1 MQSNQ
6 DNSLKM
12 TEISIV
18 NNKNNALIGREEIV
32 AVVKPQVSYD
42 ETKKLLAEKTKKPV
56 ELIVIKRAN
65 PEFGKKEAKVEAYI
79 YNSEEIMKKFEPKPK
94 VKKGETAPAA

>member
-1 MQSNQ
+1 MAE
-6 DNSLKM
+6 L
-12 TEISIV
+12 SIV

-32 AVVKPQVSYD
+32 VIVKPQVSYD

-65 PEFGKKEAKVEAYI
+65 AEFGKKEVKVEAYI
-79 YNSEEIMKKFEPKPK
+79 YKSEEIMKKFEPKPK
-94 VKKGETAPAA
+94 VKKGASAQAEPAAA

>member
-1 MQSNQ
+1 
-6 DNSLKM
+6 M
-12 TEISIV
+12 TELTIKSD
-18 NNKNNALIGREEIV
+18 KNNALIGREEIV
-32 AVVKPQVSYD
+32 AVVNPQVSYE
-42 ETKKLLAEKTKKPV
+42 ETKKLLSEKTKKPV

-94 VKKGETAPAA
+94 VKKTEVVQSTATA